1 MKSSID
7 SILSISR
14 LCTTPDYLD
23 VGLRSILCETRHAC
37 NAEISVVSFYDA
49 VTNELYYKRLCSKGN
64 RQMDLE
70 GEIFNRSP
78 IQTGVL
84 GRCVQTRNR
93 VHVGLEKT
101 PDEERMVREEQ
112 LGIHIESIMA
122 APLIAHEK
130 ILGVIAVV
138 NKCNGERFSTYE
150 QKLLQVIS
158 SMLALHIENN
168 RLHEEVLNRTHL
180 THLGENIANSAH
192 GLKNILNNLD
202 GGTFIVESGVM
213 KKKMDTVTE
222 GWEIMKRNSHRLRE
236 IVLDML
242 LFARPGKLVYKSTD
256 INKLCQ
262 DLYELVYENALRENV
277 QIQTELDPN
286 IGMCCVDDKGI
297 YRCILNLV
305 SNAVSACHKKTDSW
319 VLLKTE
325 LVDENVIQISV
336 SDNGT
341 GMSEETLDHIFE
353 IFFTTKGSKGTG
365 LGLPVTKKIVEEHK
379 GTIEV
384 ESRTGEGSTFMI
396 KLPKIHAK
404 YCS

>member
-1 MKSSID
+1 
-7 SILSISR
+7 
-14 LCTTPDYLD
+14 
-23 VGLRSILCETRHAC
+23 
-37 NAEISVVSFYDA
+37 
-49 VTNELYYKRLCSKGN
+49 
-64 RQMDLE
+64 MDLE